1 MENFYLPVINKGL
14 VSCERVLR
22 LGLSAVTCSSVLSAR
37 KEKEKLVIGAFV
49 HYAFVFP
56 LKCSTLTLQFQVS
69 PNKVTK
75 LLDNGHPR
83 EAVFSHSKGHLR
95 GFKANKNVQVV
106 CIKVNMVLIQQK
118 RASIRL
124 Y

>member
-1 MENFYLPVINKGL
+1 MLHLNA
-14 VSCERVLR
+14 S
-22 LGLSAVTCSSVLSAR
+22 
-37 KEKEKLVIGAFV
+37 
-49 HYAFVFP
+49 VFP
-56 LKCSTLTLQFQVS
+56 LKCSVS
-69 PNKVTK
+69 RNKVTK

-118 RASIRL
+118 
-124 Y
+124 